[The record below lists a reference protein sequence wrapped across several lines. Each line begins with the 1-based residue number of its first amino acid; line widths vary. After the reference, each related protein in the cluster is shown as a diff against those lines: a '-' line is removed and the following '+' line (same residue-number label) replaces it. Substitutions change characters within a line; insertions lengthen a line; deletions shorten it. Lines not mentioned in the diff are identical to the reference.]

1 MLEALLLA
9 AGEAGL
15 GLELDRAGRE
25 LKISFAAGADP
36 ARARAALY
44 PVLAALENNFMVL
57 AGGAPACLAPD
68 AFEHF
73 TWPLGARGPFARVRA
88 CGPCALKGR
97 CPGVTR
103 PWLASAGELRPV
115 LPAPAE
121 LVLELNKRCN
131 LACRAC
137 FGRTDEELPV
147 RAAERA
153 LREAAALGLR
163 SARFTG
169 GEPLLYPGL
178 EKLLRLAK
186 KLGFYTLL
194 NTNGVLLT
202 APRARALRGLVDNAL
217 LSLPGAEEGAHA
229 FGSGRPRTLRLKAE
243 AVGRLRAAGA
253 SVVRAGS
260 VISRPLV
267 KNFSRWHA
275 AVGRMGFDIW
285 ELYRPMMT
293 EGALAAAPEYRVTKA
308 DLARLARAAGPL
320 RRDGARAVLAN
331 PVPLCALPARA
342 RPYALGARF
351 DDGWTRLVL
360 DASGRYKPSY
370 PSRRFLGRTLAEA
383 WNSPFL
389 KKTRAARWLPRAC
402 RSCPLLGACLGGSR
416 FQAERAGDVFGP
428 DPWMA
433 R

>member
-1 MLEALLLA
+1 MLEALLLSA
-9 AGEAGL
+9 QGAGL
-15 GLELDRAGRE
+15 ALRLNRAGRE
-25 LKISFAAGADP
+25 LKLSFTAGADP

-44 PVLAALENNFMVL
+44 PVLAALENKFLILV
-57 AGGAPACLAPD
+57 GGAPPCLAPD
-68 AFEHF
+68 AAEHF
-73 TWPLGARGPFARVRA
+73 TWPLGSGGPFARVRA
-88 CGPCALKGR
+88 CGSCALKGR

-103 PWLASAGELRPV
+103 AWRAAAGELRPV

-137 FGRTDEELPV
+137 FGRTGEELPV

-194 NTNGVLLT
+194 NTNGVLLS
-202 APRARALRGLVDNAL
+202 AARARALRGLVDNAL
-217 LSLPGAEEGAHA
+217 LSLPGAQEDAHA
-229 FGSGRPRTLRLKAE
+229 FGSGRPRTLALKAA
-243 AVGRLRAAGA
+243 AVGRLRAAGV

-267 KNFSRWHA
+267 KNFSRWHS
-275 AVGRMGFDIW
+275 AVSRLGFDIW

-293 EGALAAAPEYRVTKA
+293 EAALAAAPEYRITKA
-308 DLARLARAAGPL
+308 DLARLARGVAAQRAG
-320 RRDGARAVLAN
+320 GARAVLAN

-342 RPYALGARF
+342 RSYALGARF

-370 PSRRFLGRTLAEA
+370 PSRRFLGRTLAAA

-389 KKTRAARWLPRAC
+389 KKTRRARWLPAAC
-402 RSCPLLGACLGGSR
+402 RSCALLGACLGGSR
-416 FQAERAGDVFGP
+416 FQAEQAGSVFGP
-428 DPWMA
+428 DPWMEP
-433 R
+433 